1 MPRCPQC
8 GKESKS
14 LYITSSGVCVE
25 CNRLNYQKKEEKE
38 KATSEPVIQEP
49 FEEVYL
55 KCLQESKILNIPTN
69 GFTTDELHKLVTVQI
84 AKFLK
89 NTFYL
94 LILILVV
101 IPIINIII

>member
-1 MPRCPQC
+1 M
-8 GKESKS
+8 
-14 LYITSSGVCVE
+14 
-25 CNRLNYQKKEEKE
+25 
-38 KATSEPVIQEP
+38 
-49 FEEVYL
+49 
-55 KCLQESKILNIPTN
+55 N